1 MTPFEL
7 RSLCRS
13 CKTPLAFAEAFKELT
28 EAQRKT
34 LSKTAQEIFSQTR
47 TEEREQRGLPSRDG
61 GIARL
66 ALLACCAWSQ
76 AQRVKGNGW
85 RGMFPREGP
94 WMEAVREI
102 LLARRPAWADAW
114 IALQLDAEE
123 PPWRLDST
131 LTWNDVRELM
141 KAGVIGRPT
150 VDGYTRLL
158 ASPGNDQFDPSRDA
172 DVLESDIWRLFAVD
186 NSAFGGVPDK
196 KDLNR
201 VPSPE
206 EGAVPRGARR
216 ELHGWPRRLYDLAQC
231 GKLDRGRRL
240 DEILAALWRDVR
252 KPMRLGL
259 MRFLAILEPTDDEMA
274 ARQSTY
280 RELLR
285 YDNGTVAGMALD
297 ALKRLAECGRL
308 DVPAFVDATPAG
320 LTVMDKLRATTALS
334 LIDRATKKAPAE
346 LPAAVLAI
354 GPAFN
359 HESPEI
365 QDLAINLLARWKK
378 TNPSLDLTPVLKSA
392 TGLAA
397 YNRRQLEELVADAS
411 PAISASEASSAA
423 TDLDERRRLI
433 LERLAALP
441 EWVRAAAC
449 LDGLEQALENGDL
462 PPAFNPEPNSCPV
475 LSCAEPVEPIQ
486 TVDELIDAASHL
498 LEVIDDPEEFERV
511 IDGLLRLGGETTD
524 RFEEKTEGLRH
535 SRFNGPWNDL
545 SAPTFVLCSF
555 RHFPQLLG
563 EWLGV
568 KFPEQRRAAY
578 RHSAYNVL
586 DLRIEL
592 LLTRFRARR
601 FGPVLA
607 TPTHR
612 GGWIDPRVFVERL
625 KSLRDAEKPVSRF
638 DLIGGLLRLAP
649 DFRDVALA
657 SAADLPLPIGP
668 IVRYALGGEERPTEA
683 DRSCANEWLAAG
695 RTRRPRGWLEELRVL
710 ELDEREPDGITRAAF
725 RFESEVEFQE
735 SQFGRWSGRQETQE
749 QAVSVAPR
757 PAGFEEVATRPTV
770 ALASCLLQLHSIDAS
785 QNWEARLLAS
795 YWPANPD
802 GCLAV
807 ACSKLRGR
815 LDDVGLVF
823 EAVPGWMAPLQA
835 VDQGWSEMARTALWL
850 GLLSRNDQSRGTAI
864 DALIEGIA
872 DGRAD
877 TAALADTLLHI
888 ASGGWIKLNRLADS
902 LREVTRTSILA
913 ERVVAGI
920 MDRLIASW
928 NELPRDG
935 RHVLALQMELLSNL
949 QQGLSPAARDALST
963 VKGTGKAA
971 KLAKQLSA
979 LEPHPQSPALREAA
993 VQASEGRLARAERI
1007 YQFFE
1012 RNPAQGSAGPTR
1024 I

>member
-1 MTPFEL
+1 M
-7 RSLCRS
+7 
-13 CKTPLAFAEAFKELT
+13 
-28 EAQRKT
+28 
-34 LSKTAQEIFSQTR
+34 
-47 TEEREQRGLPSRDG
+47 
-61 GIARL
+61 ARL
-66 ALLACCAWSQ
+66 AILACCAWSQ

-94 WMEAVREI
+94 WMQAVREI
-102 LLARRPAWADAW
+102 LLARRPAWADNW
-114 IALQLDAEE
+114 IALQLDSEE

-158 ASPGNDQFDPSRDA
+158 AFQGHKQFDPSRDA

-201 VPSPE
+201 GSSPQE
-206 EGAVPRGARR
+206 SAAPPGVRR

-231 GKLDRGRRL
+231 GKLDRGRLL
-240 DEILAALWRDVR
+240 DATLAGLWRDVHAR
-252 KPMRLGL
+252 MRLGL
-259 MRFLAILEPTDDEMA
+259 MRFVAILEPTDDEMA

-308 DVPAFVDATPAG
+308 DVPAFFDAIPAG
-320 LTVMDKLRATTALS
+320 LTVMDKLCAKTALS
-334 LIDRATKKAPAE
+334 LIDRVTKKAPAE
-346 LPAAVLAI
+346 LPAAVLAT
-354 GPAFN
+354 GLAFN
-359 HESPEI
+359 HESAEI

-378 TNPSLDLTPVLKSA
+378 TNPSLDLTAVVKSA

-397 YNRRQLEELVADAS
+397 YNRRQLEELVADQAATV
-411 PAISASEASSAA
+411 PVNEASSAA

-433 LERLAALP
+433 LKRLAALP

-449 LDGLEQALENGDL
+449 LDGLEQALENGDM
-462 PPAFNPEPNSCPV
+462 PPAFNPEPNACPV
-475 LSCAEPVEPIQ
+475 LSGVEPVKPIQ

-498 LEVIDDPEEFERV
+498 LEVIEDPEQLERV
-511 IDGLLRLGGETTD
+511 VDGLLRLGGETTD

-535 SRFNGPWNDL
+535 SRLNGPWNDL
-545 SAPTFVLCSF
+545 ASPAFVLCSF

-563 EWLGV
+563 QWLGA

-612 GGWIDPRVFVERL
+612 GGWIDPRVFVDRL
-625 KSLRDAEKPVSRF
+625 KSLRDAEKPFSRF

-657 SAADLPLPIGP
+657 SAVDLPLPIGP
-668 IVRYALGGEERPTEA
+668 IVRYALGGEERPTAA

-710 ELDEREPDGITRAAF
+710 GLDEREPDGITRAAF
-725 RFESEVEFQE
+725 RFESGLKFQE
-735 SQFGRWSGRQETQE
+735 SQFGRWSGRKETE
-749 QAVSVAPR
+749 EATVTVAPQR
-757 PAGFEEVATRPTV
+757 VSPEELETRPTV
-770 ALASCLLQLHSIDAS
+770 ALASCLLQLHSISAS
-785 QNWEARLLAS
+785 QNWESRLLAS

-815 LDDVGLVF
+815 LDDAGLVF

-850 GLLSRNDQSRGTAI
+850 GLLSRNDQSRGTSI

-877 TAALADTLLHI
+877 TAALVDTLLHI

-913 ERVVAGI
+913 ERIVAEI

-928 NELPRDG
+928 KELPRDG
-935 RHVLALQMELLSNL
+935 HQVLALQVELLSNL
-949 QQGLSPAARDALST
+949 QQGLSPAARESLST

-979 LEPHPQSPALREAA
+979 LESHPQSPALREAA
-993 VQASEGRLARAERI
+993 VQAVEGRLARAERI
-1007 YQFFE
+1007 FQFFD
-1012 RNPAQGSAGPTR
+1012 RHPAPRSAGAPQ
-1024 I
+1024 